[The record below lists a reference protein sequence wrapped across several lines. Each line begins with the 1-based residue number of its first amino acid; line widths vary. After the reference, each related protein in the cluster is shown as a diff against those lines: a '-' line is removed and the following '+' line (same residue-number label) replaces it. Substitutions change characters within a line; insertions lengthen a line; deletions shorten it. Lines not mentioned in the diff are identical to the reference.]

1 MPRRRRII
9 DPDESEGDVEIEE
22 EEEVEEE
29 ETPTRASDRQVRN
42 TRNARGSRQRNR
54 AEVRED
60 GEPCSSRRLERSQEE
75 LEDEGE
81 HPSIIEPMKQKCPT
95 VGEAVLAALALSSKG
110 SIKEPEL
117 KPLLYR
123 GRFKDWQDG
132 LNDLNSAFAN
142 AFGIT
147 VVYDG
152 PSHNFF
158 VRNDF
163 ASVRAELNE
172 LYSEGALEG
181 IRIAPSAGAKESTP
195 ADALVEDEFND
206 DDKKGLLFTLL
217 SSIMMSNNVELGHKQ
232 WFVDEDILK
241 DMCKKMKVPD
251 EVLKKTVSGYNAE
264 FIRAGWLRK
273 IEEKDTNKEIMPRY
287 TWGQRAIST
296 ISVLEVF
303 IKFCY
308 VNKQSPQE
316 WGNYHEILRKL
327 DEKNGLNNPP

>member
-9 DPDESEGDVEIEE
+9 DPDESEGDVEIEEE

-42 TRNARGSRQRNR
+42 TRNNRGSRQRNR
-54 AEVRED
+54 VEARED
-60 GEPCSSRRLERSQEE
+60 GEPCSSRRLERSREE
-75 LEDEGE
+75 VKDEGE
-81 HPSIIEPMKQKCPT
+81 HPSIIESKKQECPT

-117 KPLLYR
+117 KPLLFR

-132 LNDLNSAFAN
+132 LNDLNSALSN

-147 VVYDG
+147 LVYDG

-158 VRNDF
+158 VRNDL
-163 ASVRAELNE
+163 ASVRGELNE
-172 LYSEGALEG
+172 LYSEGTLEG
-181 IRIAPSAGAKESTP
+181 IRIDSGSGVKESTP
-195 ADALVEDEFND
+195 VEDEFND

-232 WFVDEDILK
+232 WFIDEDILK
-241 DMCKKMKVPD
+241 NMCKKMKVPD
-251 EVLKKTVSGYNAE
+251 EVFKKTVSGYNAE

-273 IEEKDTNKEIMPRY
+273 IEEKDTNQEIMPRY
-287 TWGQRAIST
+287 TWGPRAIST
-296 ISVLEVF
+296 ISVLEIF

-308 VNKQSPQE
+308 INKQSPQE
-316 WGNYHEILRKL
+316 WGNYQEILRKL
-327 DEKNGLNNPP
+327 DEKNGLYNPP